1 MAELRSLP
9 TIVAELVKYIAASIL
24 RPMSAS
30 PYERG
35 RIIACCEQI
44 ASGDADTNEFHHLAK
59 AQQTIW
65 QSVCFGHRFLCSMHH
80 VPGVS
85 DLKSDPNSTFVFG
98 TLIFTAI
105 ARLNYQIVRV
115 LVREESNML
124 LSSSRDISYCI
135 RHNITPTAEALAK
148 PVMRYSV
155 FELITALRMVC
166 DVMVIAEYSQELMY
180 YVKLLEFRASQ
191 IIYTNGGA
199 EIFDAVDYVQK
210 LPGGGFCCNQ
220 KFVVLVWAT
229 IYDIRRFVVMA
240 RGLMGKDCNIDA
252 PVVTGGEEFDYAS
265 LSAIVDVT
273 KRACGSMT
281 AMESSA
287 SVLQCLVKLNM
298 RPGDAILYVLDNPG
312 ASKSE
317 DGIVSDMLG
326 DAQFA
331 TIARRLGITAVTGVT
346 EFLDVPGADFCQEP
360 LTFGLCMFDL
370 LDMRTQNFAGSRWGT
385 LYSYRALDVRGN
397 LAAIKNKCRET
408 PLVCQIGIGGKWQ
421 LIYIDKVYMF
431 NSFMFSFLAWLKLLN
446 LDQRR
451 MHSSRGEFYIA
462 YNTDAYRECI
472 EAVRRSGIDVPAPNA
487 RERRTQQKLT
497 PAQVTEFI
505 RSGSW

>member
-1 MAELRSLP
+1 MAESRRLP
-9 TIVAELVKYIAASIL
+9 DIVAELVKYIAASIL

-35 RIIACCEQI
+35 RIIACCGQI
-44 ASGDADTNEFHHLAK
+44 ATGDADTNDFHHLAK
-59 AQQTIW
+59 AQKSIW
-65 QSVCFGHRFLCSMHH
+65 RSVFSGHRFLCTMHH
-80 VPGVS
+80 VPGGS
-85 DLKSDPNSTFVFG
+85 DLKNDPNSTFVFG
-98 TLIFTAI
+98 TVIFTAI

-115 LVREESNML
+115 LAREESNML
-124 LSSSRDISYCI
+124 LTSSRDISYCI
-135 RHNITPTAEALAK
+135 RHNITPTAEALAT

-166 DVMVIAEYSQELMY
+166 DVMVIAEYSQELMD

-210 LPGGGFCCNQ
+210 LPRGGFCCNE

-229 IYDIRRFVVMA
+229 IYDIRRFVVVA
-240 RGLMGKDCNIDA
+240 RGLMGKDSNVDA

-265 LSAIVDVT
+265 LNVIVDVT
-273 KRACGSMT
+273 KRACASMT
-281 AMESSA
+281 AMESSS
-287 SVLQCLVKLNM
+287 SVLQCLVKLNL
-298 RPGDAILYVLDNPG
+298 RPGDAMLYMLDNPG

-346 EFLDVPGADFCQEP
+346 EFLDVAGANFCEEP

-370 LDMRTQNFAGSRWGT
+370 LDMRTQNSAGSRWGT

-397 LAAIKNKCRET
+397 PSAVKNQCREV

-421 LIYIDKVYMF
+421 LIYIDKIYTF

-446 LDQRR
+446 LEQRR
-451 MHSSRGEFYIA
+451 MHSLRGDFYVA
-462 YNTDAYRECI
+462 YNTDAYRDCI
-472 EAVRRSGIDVPAPNA
+472 DAVRRSGIDVPPPNA
-487 RERRTQQKLT
+487 RERRAQQKMT
-497 PAQVTEFI
+497 PAQVTAFI